1 MELRIQ
7 HFKGDT
13 VIMPF
18 TKKNYTIADLEA
30 LPEDIRAELINGEI
44 FMLSTPATVH
54 QELLGELYVTITTHI
69 KQNKGKCKV
78 YGAPF
83 AVFLHND
90 DKTYLEPDISVI
102 CDRDKIDNKGCH
114 GAPDWVIEIAS
125 PSTAKRDIGI
135 KLQEYKKAGVRE
147 YWIVDPDTKTVSVHA
162 LQTDTPPA
170 NYTFSDK
177 IKAGI
182 YEQFEIDFA
191 EITSDFCFFIV
202 C

>member
-1 MELRIQ
+1 VTC
-7 HFKGDT
+7 D
-13 VIMPF
+13 
-18 TKKNYTIADLEA
+18 KN
-30 LPEDIRAELINGEI
+30 
-44 FMLSTPATVH
+44 
-54 QELLGELYVTITTHI
+54 
-69 KQNKGKCKV
+69 
-78 YGAPF
+78 
-83 AVFLHND
+83 
-90 DKTYLEPDISVI
+90 
-102 CDRDKIDNKGCH
+102 KIDKKGCH

-162 LQTDTPPA
+162 FQTDAPPA

-191 EITSDFCFFIV
+191 EITSDLTY
-202 C
+202 